1 MGGLGWRGL
10 VGHMNLPE
18 FRPALYTPSI
28 WVSGTALW
36 GQLSSLQF
44 WTTRDGG
51 GIKEVRWKGLWGNSY
66 KPGEAPLPL
75 LRLCPTLCIDSCR
88 EARCPG
94 ELSCHAVVC
103 HSRHIIDQA
112 KSFPCLTGRG
122 GGEMSSWHESLG
134 KQVSTDTRQF
144 IFLDSSHFL
153 SKKEKIKRKWKGRF
167 WGKIFTTEQSAI
179 MTKCNANCFL

>member
-1 MGGLGWRGL
+1 MAKEDFVSFILFSEVLAVPSFSWVLFKQRKGNERTGVKGTGGTHEPPWIQTCTLHPLHLSLRDSL
-10 VGHMNLPE
+10 V
-18 FRPALYTPSI
+18 RPALQSP
-28 WVSGTALW
+28 VLNHSGW
-36 GQLSSLQF
+36 
-44 WTTRDGG
+44 RD
-51 GIKEVRWKGLWGNSY
+51 IKEARWKGLWGNSY
-66 KPGEAPLPL
+66 NPGEAPLPL
-75 LRLCPTLCIDSCR
+75 LCLYPTLYIDSCR

-153 SKKEKIKRKWKGRF
+153 PKKK
-167 WGKIFTTEQSAI
+167 
-179 MTKCNANCFL
+179 